1 MSQPTLRNGWR
12 WATIGDVVRLDT
24 DGVFDKK
31 LVSSRCLTPFNFF
44 HQGSCVTISMSRGG

>member
-1 MSQPTLRNGWR
+1 MSQSTLRNGWR
-12 WATIGDVVRLDT
+12 WATIGDVVRLDI